1 MKLLIVVL
9 LEEKGEKK
17 KTLYIFNEEN
27 VIKSTLIRGRKTKS
41 LQILV
46 SFSEHIVKDN
56 HGFLTDSSLH
66 IAFVISSCSCKGF
79 SLPFLS
85 SFCHRQNQHLLHHL
99 QEITVLD
106 ITPFTNCGST
116 MTTTTWSLS
125 GPTGFNLHQVT
136 GFALVP
142 MGTVPG
148 PESQAINRWEEV
160 WREFITRDMRKV
172 RVKRV

>member
-1 MKLLIVVL
+1 MTPLIVAL
-9 LEEKGEKK
+9 LEEKEEKK
-17 KTLYIFNEEN
+17 KARYIFKKGN
-27 VIKSTLIRGRKTKS
+27 VIKSTLRRGRKKKS
-41 LQILV
+41 RQTLV
-46 SFSEHIVKDN
+46 FFNEHVVKGN
-56 HGFLTDSSLH
+56 HGCLTDSSLH
-66 IAFVISSCSCKGF
+66 IAFVVSSCSCRGF
-79 SLPFLS
+79 PLPLLS
-85 SFCHRQNQHLLHHL
+85 SCCHRQNQHLLHHL

-116 MTTTTWSLS
+116 MTTMMWSLS

-160 WREFITRDMRKV
+160 WREFITRHKRKV